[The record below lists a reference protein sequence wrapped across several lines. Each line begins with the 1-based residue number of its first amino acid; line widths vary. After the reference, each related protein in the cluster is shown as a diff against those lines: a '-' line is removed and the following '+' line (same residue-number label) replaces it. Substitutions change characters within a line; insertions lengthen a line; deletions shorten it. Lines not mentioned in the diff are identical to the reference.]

1 MVRRISYVS
10 FSVGRGANM
19 CYPIR
24 RGNRDLANSETYARC
39 IPQFLGL
46 RLEKIFHQ
54 GKGPTN
60 SKYSLLL
67 KHRHIYV
74 YQKDREKKSPGL

>member
-1 MVRRISYVS
+1 
-10 FSVGRGANM
+10 M
-19 CYPIR
+19 CYPFR

-54 GKGPTN
+54 GKGPTY

-74 YQKDREKKSPGL
+74 YQKDREKKLLVFDAHFVVLLYNVCLLL